1 MYLRRVLPDIDSCI
15 RVDMTVPSI
24 ETSSARNT
32 THSPLRRYD
41 DAYVQLRTI
50 HELEDLRDR
59 FAVMVN
65 RLKESML
72 QTREEIDQLQV
83 SYRKLQTENEE
94 LRKSKCSLEESLI
107 SSTDIHQRE
116 IESRKDEV
124 AALRKEI
131 ADLTGKSEAASAEL
145 AAIERAGSLM
155 GKKKKTTT
163 FFSRT

>member
-1 MYLRRVLPDIDSCI
+1 
-15 RVDMTVPSI
+15 MTVPKV
-24 ETSSARNT
+24 ETSSSRPLALC
-32 THSPLRRYD
+32 PLRRYD

-59 FAVMVN
+59 FAVMVS

-83 SYRKLQTENEE
+83 SYKKLQTENEE
-94 LRKSKCSLEESLI
+94 LQKSKFSLEEDLA
-107 SSTDIHQRE
+107 SSTEAHQKE
-116 IESRKDEV
+116 TEAHKDEV

-131 ADLTGKSEAASAEL
+131 AELTGKSEAASAEL

-155 GKKKKTTT
+155 SKKKKTTT